1 MLVVATPREG
11 TGTQVTLN
19 AADALLVPRG
29 VGVRSLDDAALRITG
44 LVMGVADA
52 FEIQI
57 DGQLTT
63 NGSTFAV
70 VLSGLKAEDRARVV
84 IGAQGLVSGS
94 GGLTFLTDTAAGGEF
109 EIVNH
114 GTLLGST
121 VGLFS
126 NAALTH
132 VLNTGRIVGQTGY
145 AIGIS
150 GSAPLDARLT
160 VENSGWISGVTNGA
174 PGQDLVRNTGRMGAI
189 SFGSGNDLYFGRLGQ
204 VSGTLDGGAG
214 DDRFAL
220 GAGGETVQGGIG
232 VDTVD
237 FQGGAAVTLDLA
249 DMARATGRARGDVYL
264 SIEIFQGSGKGD
276 RLRGDGADNTFF
288 GNGGADRLAGGEGID
303 FLAGGAGRDTLTGG
317 LGDDTFFFRAAKDGA
332 DVIRDFSSDGGA
344 GANDTLAILASG
356 FGGGLV
362 SGALDPALFRVSTSK
377 AARDLDDRF
386 IFRTGDATLW
396 FDADG
401 SGRKAPVLIAD
412 LQKGSLMT
420 AADIVLY

>member
-1 MLVVATPREG
+1 MLVVATPLEG

-19 AADALLVPRG
+19 AADDLLVPRG
-29 VGVRSLDDAALRITG
+29 VGVRSLNDVALRSTG
-44 LVMGVADA
+44 FVTGVAEALD
-52 FEIQI
+52 IQI

-63 NGSTFAV
+63 NASTFAV
-70 VLSGLKAEDRARVV
+70 ALSGLTAEDSARVV
-84 IGAQGLVSGS
+84 IGAEGLVSGL
-94 GGLTFLTDTAAGGEF
+94 GGLTCAATDGMLEL
-109 EIVNH
+109 VNH
-114 GTLLGST
+114 GTLLGAVS
-121 VGLFS
+121 GLS
-126 NAALTH
+126 SAAALTR
-132 VLNTGRIVGQTGY
+132 VVNDGRILSFGAVN
-145 AIGIS
+145 IVILS
-150 GSAPLDARLT
+150 SAPSGARL
-160 VENSGWISGVTNGA
+160 VIENSGWISGLTNGA

-189 SFGSGNDLYFGRLGQ
+189 FFGDGNDLYFGRLGQ

-276 RLRGDGADNTFF
+276 RLRGNGADNTFF

-332 DVIRDFSSDGGA
+332 DVIRDFSSDGGPD
-344 GANDTLAILASG
+344 ANDRLAILASG

-362 SGALDPALFRVSTSK
+362 SGALDPALFRVGASK

-386 IFRTGDATLW
+386 IFRTRDATLW

-412 LQKGSLMT
+412 LQNGSLMT
-420 AADIVLY
+420 AADIVIY